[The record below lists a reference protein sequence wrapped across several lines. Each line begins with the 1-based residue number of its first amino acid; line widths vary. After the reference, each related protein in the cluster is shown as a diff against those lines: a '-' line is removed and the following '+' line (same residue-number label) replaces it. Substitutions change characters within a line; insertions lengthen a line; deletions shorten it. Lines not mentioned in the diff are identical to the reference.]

1 MDAPLTLAGLNEEFN
16 VLIENHDFE
25 GGEELL
31 SFAMGTMP
39 KHQAFFHFQLGRM
52 YVRWNKMSSAL
63 AHLGKA
69 AELAQK
75 NADEILAL
83 QIVEE
88 LRSARKIQSE
98 QQP

>member
-1 MDAPLTLAGLNEEFN
+1 MDAPLTLAGLIEEFN
-16 VLIENHDFE
+16 ILIEANDFE

-69 AELAQK
+69 AEIAEQSD
-75 NADEILAL
+75 DEILGV

-88 LRSARKIQSE
+88 LRSARRIQSE